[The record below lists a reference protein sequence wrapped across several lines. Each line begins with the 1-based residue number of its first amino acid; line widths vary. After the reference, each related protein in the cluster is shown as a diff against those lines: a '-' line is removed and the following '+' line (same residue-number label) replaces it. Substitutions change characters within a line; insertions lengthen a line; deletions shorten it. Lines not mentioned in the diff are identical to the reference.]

1 MLRNLEI
8 TKSEYLS
15 ILKNRGKY
23 ISPSISFDKL
33 LKKSKYLK
41 KRDLKHFLSIRGI
54 EIDDDDSLK
63 NIINALLKN
72 VHKKKQ
78 ANVINELYRYHHK
91 QKLKNLN

>member
-41 KRDLKHFLSIRGI
+41 KRDLKHFLSIRSI

-72 VHKKKQ
+72 VHTKKQ

-91 QKLKNLN
+91 QKLKNLK

>member
-41 KRDLKHFLSIRGI
+41 KRDLKHLLSVRGI

-91 QKLKNLN
+91 QKLKNLK

>member
-33 LKKSKYLK
+33 LKESKYLK
-41 KRDLKHFLSIRGI
+41 KRHLKHLLSVRGI
-54 EIDDDDSLK
+54 EIER
-63 NIINALLKN
+63 N
-72 VHKKKQ
+72 VHIQYLRMFTERNKLTLSMSYIDTT
-78 ANVINELYRYHHK
+78 INK
-91 QKLKNLN
+91 S

>member
-33 LKKSKYLK
+33 LKKSKYLN

-54 EIDDDDSLK
+54 EIDDNDSLK
-63 NIINALLKN
+63 DIINALLKN
-72 VHKKKQ
+72 VHRKKQ
-78 ANVINELYRYHHK
+78 ANVINELYRYHRK
-91 QKLKNLN
+91 QKLKNFK

>member
-33 LKKSKYLK
+33 LKKGKYLK

-54 EIDDDDSLK
+54 EIDDNDSLK
-63 NIINALLKN
+63 DIINALLKN
-72 VHKKKQ
+72 VQRKKQ
-78 ANVINELYRYHHK
+78 ANVINELYRYHRK
-91 QKLKNLN
+91 QKLKNFK